1 MRISIHLFFLSREK
15 DMNDLLFML
24 TATLKLAPV
33 TVTNVQ
39 DSDLDPN
46 ELTNSSNDS
55 DKTVVYNGDVHS
67 PSEEQSNIYTD
78 SLNENKWFFF

>member
-1 MRISIHLFFLSREK
+1 LFYFREK

-33 TVTNVQ
+33 ISVNVH
-39 DSDLDPN
+39 DSDYDPN

-55 DKTVVYNGDVHS
+55 DKTVVENGYSH
-67 PSEEQSNIYTD
+67 PSYQEES
-78 SLNENKWFFF
+78 KRF